1 MFISELFP
9 SEWIVPNLK
18 SRTKAD
24 LFKELCSY
32 VSVRKPEVS
41 KDALLDSLWERE
53 RQMTTGIA
61 LGVALPHT
69 HISGIGSTLGVLGL
83 SKAGIEYNSL
93 DGEPVHV
100 VFFLVSDLQEPDEHV
115 HVLKHV
121 AMLLINPEFFP
132 TLMKARSSSDISSTL
147 RLFEH
152 S

>member
-18 SRTKAD
+18 SRTKEG

-32 VSVRKPEVS
+32 VSARKPEVS
-41 KDALLDSLWERE
+41 KETLLENLWERE

-69 HISGIGSTLGVLGL
+69 YVSGIGRTLGLLGL
-83 SKAGIEYNSL
+83 SKRGIEYNSL
-93 DGEPVHV
+93 DGKPVHA
-100 VFFLVSDLQEPDEHV
+100 VFFLLSDLDEPDEHV
-115 HVLKHV
+115 HVLKRI
-121 AMLLINPEFFP
+121 AMLLINPDFFP
-132 TLMKARSSSDISSTL
+132 TLMKAHTSNDISGTL